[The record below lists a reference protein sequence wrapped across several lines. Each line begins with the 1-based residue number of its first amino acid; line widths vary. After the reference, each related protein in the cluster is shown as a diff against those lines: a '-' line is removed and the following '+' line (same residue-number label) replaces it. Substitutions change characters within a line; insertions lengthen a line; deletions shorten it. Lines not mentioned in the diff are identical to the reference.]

1 MAVGRGAGRRRLGLA
16 ELQLMWDAG
25 SFLDPLAALPQPKP
39 LDDAVSSAA
48 RFTRNAQHVGAT
60 GDDVEISAGPARAP
74 GG

>member
-1 MAVGRGAGRRRLGLA
+1 
-16 ELQLMWDAG
+16 MWDAG